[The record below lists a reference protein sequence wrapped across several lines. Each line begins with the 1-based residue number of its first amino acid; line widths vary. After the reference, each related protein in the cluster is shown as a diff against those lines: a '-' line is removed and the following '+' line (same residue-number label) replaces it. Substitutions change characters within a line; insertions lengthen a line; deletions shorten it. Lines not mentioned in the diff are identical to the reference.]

1 MATAAH
7 TISILF
13 KTTAGAGGAAIAG
26 MNDYSMSFNGDILD
40 TTAFDGGAFRTKMH
54 GLRDFSISMSGDY
67 SSTDAAYGLIKANF
81 LDSSSNNLFCRVSLV
96 PGAGVGNEGFE
107 VQCLCESFEVSAAV
121 DGKVEVSFSL
131 TSISDVSS
139 F

>member
-13 KTTAGAGGAAIAG
+13 KTSAGAGGAAIAG

-54 GLRDFSISMSGDY
+54 GLRDFSVSMSGDY
-67 SSTDAAYGLIKANF
+67 SSADAAFRLSLAQAQATK
-81 LDSSSNNLFCRVSLV
+81 VSRFNVFARAL
-96 PGAGVGNEGFE
+96 
-107 VQCLCESFEVSAAV
+107 
-121 DGKVEVSFSL
+121 K
-131 TSISDVSS
+131 
-139 F
+139 